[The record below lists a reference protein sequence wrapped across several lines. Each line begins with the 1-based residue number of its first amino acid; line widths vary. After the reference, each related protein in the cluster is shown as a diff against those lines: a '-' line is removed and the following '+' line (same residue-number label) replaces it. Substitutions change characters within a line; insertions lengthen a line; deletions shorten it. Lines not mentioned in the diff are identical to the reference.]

1 MAIWEGVKRQ
11 LRSVIEW
18 EQPNDEQLFYRWTDT
33 GDEIKNAS
41 KLIVG
46 PGQGCVFVYEGVVQA
61 MHVEPGMVNLETDNV
76 PFWTTVKKF
85 MQAFESEHKVGM
97 YFFRTARVLDQKWGT
112 TSPIKYVD
120 SVYQFP
126 VGLKAY
132 GSYSYRINN
141 PLEFFVNVIAGQHD
155 YSTSDFR
162 SVMSDRILHPLS
174 DYLAEMKHSY
184 NEIDAFRDEIAEG
197 MRQRLDQEFD
207 KLGFTITDFRIE
219 GTAFDDNT
227 LDRINRIADVTAE
240 STAAKAAGMDYAGLQ
255 HLEALREAAR
265 NEGGA
270 AGAGVGI
277 GAGIGLGQ
285 AMTEKMTQ
293 QMQDAEVISKEEKPL
308 INKLNKLK
316 EMRDSDL
323 ITEEEYAAK
332 KADILD
338 QL

>member
-1 MAIWEGVKRQ
+1 MWDGIKRQ

-18 EQPNDEQLFYRWTDT
+18 EQPTEEQLFYRWTDN

-46 PGQGCVFVYEGVVQA
+46 PGQGCIFVYEGIVQS
-61 MHVEPGMVNLETDNV
+61 MHVEPGMINLATDNI

-85 MQAFESEHKVGM
+85 MQAFESNHKVGI
-97 YFFRTARVLDQKWGT
+97 YFFRTAKILDQKWGT

-120 SVYQFP
+120 SIYQFP

-141 PLEFFVNVIAGQHD
+141 PLEFFVNVLAGQHNFN
-155 YSTSDFR
+155 TEDFR

-184 NEIDAFRDEIAEG
+184 NEIDAFRIEIAEG
-197 MRQRLDQEFD
+197 MRQTLDQEFD

-227 LDRINRIADVTAE
+227 LERINRIADVTAE
-240 STAAKAAGMDYAGLQ
+240 SAAARIAGMDYAGLQ
-255 HLEALREAAR
+255 HVEALRDAAR

-270 AGAGVGI
+270 AGAGVGL

-285 AMTEKMTQ
+285 AMTQ
-293 QMQDAEVISKEEKPL
+293 QMQDAATSGEEKPL
-308 INKLNKLK
+308 INQLNRLK

>member
-1 MAIWEGVKRQ
+1 MWNGIKRQ

-18 EQPNDEQLFYRWTDT
+18 VQLSDEQLFYRWTDT
-33 GDEIKNAS
+33 GDEIKIAS

-46 PGQGCVFVYEGVVQA
+46 PGQGCIFVYEGIVQA
-61 MHVEPGMVNLETDNV
+61 MHVEPGMVNLDTDNI

-97 YFFRTARVLDQKWGT
+97 YFFRTAKVLDQKWGT

-141 PLEFFVNVIAGQHD
+141 PLEFFVNVLAGQQD
-155 YSTSDFR
+155 YSTADFR
-162 SVMSDRILHPLS
+162 QVMSDRILHPLS

-184 NEIDAFRDEIAEG
+184 NEIDAFRDEIGEG
-197 MRQRLDQEFD
+197 MRERLDQEFD
-207 KLGFTITDFRIE
+207 KLGFTVTDFRIE

-227 LDRINRIADVTAE
+227 LERINRIADVTAE
-240 STAAKAAGMDYAGLQ
+240 SAAAKAAGMDYAGLQ

-316 EMRDSDL
+316 EMCDADL
-323 ITEEEYAAK
+323 ITEEEYATK
-332 KADILD
+332 KQEILD

>member
-1 MAIWEGVKRQ
+1 MAMWDGIKRQ

-18 EQPNDEQLFYRWTDT
+18 EQPDDNQLFFRWTDT

-41 KLIVG
+41 KLIIG
-46 PGQGCVFVYEGVVQA
+46 PGQGCIFVYEGVVQA
-61 MHVEPGMVNLETDNV
+61 MHVEPGKINLVTENI

-85 MQAFESEHKVGM
+85 MQAFVSDHKVGI
-97 YFFRTARVLDQKWGT
+97 YFFRTAKVLDQKWGT
-112 TSPIKYVD
+112 TSAIKYVD

-126 VGLKAY
+126 VGLKSY

-141 PLEFFVNVIAGQHD
+141 PLEFFVNVLAGQHD
-155 YSTSDFR
+155 YSTDDFR

-174 DYLAEMKHSY
+174 DYLAEMKHSF

-227 LDRINRIADVTAE
+227 LERINRIADLTAY
-240 STAAKAAGMDYAGLQ
+240 SAAAKAAGMDYAGLQ

-285 AMTEKMTQ
+285 AMTQNMTQ
-293 QMQDAEVISKEEKPL
+293 QMQDAAVTKEEKPL

-316 EMRDSDL
+316 EMRDSEL